1 MQEDTFERQAAPSH
15 EFPGEVEFSRAAYD
29 VFLKLDADTR
39 RLVSLAPRAEGNREI
54 APGIFSSDAGPGLRV
69 VFRREARL
77 ASILALTGRRTA

>member
-1 MQEDTFERQAAPSH
+1 MQEDTVERQGRFPR
-15 EFPGEVEFSRAAYD
+15 EFLGEIEFSRAAYD
-29 VFLKLDADTR
+29 AFLTLDADTR

-69 VFRREARL
+69 VFRREAQL

>member
-15 EFPGEVEFSRAAYD
+15 EILGEVEFSRAAYD
-29 VFLKLDADTR
+29 AFLKLDADTR
-39 RLVSLAPRAEGNREI
+39 RLVSLAPRAAGNREI

-69 VFRREARL
+69 VFRREAEL